1 MKTTKHPLQLTSS
14 QRWKNIGYGVAVVL
28 GLFVLAMVFGN
39 DLSEEV
45 AGTATLIVFGLLVG
59 TTIRLSIRRGWTYYA
74 EKYQPGAT
82 FVFTKSL
89 KIGALWRSLAI
100 WIGGRFVTIL
110 LLNQAESDA
119 GLAILV
125 LLSLCLV
132 TAAALLAGLQF
143 GWRSADSMLAR
154 NVPIASTV

>member
-1 MKTTKHPLQLTSS
+1 MTSLKRPFQLTSS
-14 QRWKNIGYGVAVVL
+14 QRWKNIGYGVAVDL

-45 AGTATLIVFGLLVG
+45 AGIVTLFVFGLLVG
-59 TTIRLSIRRGWTYYA
+59 TTVRLSIRRGWTYYA
-74 EKYQPGAT
+74 ERYQPGAN
-82 FVFTKSL
+82 FIFTKSL

-100 WIGGRFVTIL
+100 WFGGRFITIL
-110 LLNQAESDA
+110 LLNQAESDV
-119 GLAILV
+119 GLAILL

-143 GWRSADSMLAR
+143 GWRSADSMLSSD
-154 NVPIASTV
+154 VPTPASV